1 MATAAHV
8 TLASILGGE
17 SMPRRRFQMPSVL
30 KRDGVKR
37 PYWYTRYRVDVIE
50 GKGMIARQEKTKF
63 LGYCPTTT
71 DPIER
76 KRRAEITKREAERL
90 RSAFMEMVNRA
101 DYVLQS
107 QVKVSDFVET
117 WKDKHVST
125 LGAGTQQKYETH
137 LRNHVEPQFGS
148 LRLMDID
155 TEMVQAWLNDSD
167 LGWWARND
175 LRNIMSCIFTKAAD
189 WDYWQDRN
197 PVERVTV
204 GPRRV
209 KREKRL
215 LSDPQTQALLAAIP
229 EIIRLAIE
237 IARWTGCRISEV
249 LGLQWKH
256 LDLVTGWAH
265 IRQRWYRGYRGDLD
279 VVKSERSNRDLPL
292 GYLVDELKRLAESR
306 GPSPDDFLFD
316 RGDGQPYD
324 DRELLKIV
332 RQAARELGFYFE
344 GLGFHS
350 FRRSN
355 ITRIQSTGGASSIE
369 AQLHAGHSRVSM
381 TGEYTQIEP
390 ERHQELVRKM
400 QEAALGKTEVVH

>member
-1 MATAAHV
+1 MRW
-8 TLASILGGE
+8 L
-17 SMPRRRFQMPSVL
+17 R
-30 KRDGVKR
+30 
-37 PYWYTRYRVDVIE
+37 
-50 GKGMIARQEKTKF
+50 TK
-63 LGYCPTTT
+63 P
-71 DPIER
+71 
-76 KRRAEITKREAERL
+76 KREAERL
-90 RSAFMEMVNRA
+90 RNAFMETVNRV

-107 QVKVSDFVET
+107 QVKLADFLKI
-117 WKDKHVST
+117 WLQKHVST
-125 LGAGTQQKYETH
+125 LGAGTRQKYETH
-137 LRNHVEPQFGS
+137 LRNHIEPQFGS

-175 LRNIMSCIFTKAAD
+175 LRNIMSGIFTKAAD

-204 GPRRV
+204 GRKRV

-215 LSDPQTQALLAAIP
+215 LSDPQTLVLLAAIP

-256 LDLVTGWAH
+256 LDLTTGWVR
-265 IRQRWYRGYRGDLD
+265 IRQRWYRGDLD

-316 RGDGQPYD
+316 CGDGQPYD
-324 DRELLKIV
+324 DREMLKVI
-332 RQAARELGFYFE
+332 RKAARKLGLYFE

-355 ITRIQSTGGASSIE
+355 LTRIQSKAGASAIE
-369 AQLHAGHSRVSM
+369 AQIHAGHARVSM

-390 ERHQELVRKM
+390 ERHQELIRKM
-400 QEAALGKTEVVH
+400 QEAALGESNIVH

>member
-1 MATAAHV
+1 
-8 TLASILGGE
+8 
-17 SMPRRRFQMPSVL
+17 MPRRRFQMPSVL
-30 KRDGVKR
+30 KRDDVQR
-37 PYWYTRYRVDVIE
+37 PYWYVRYRVDVIE
-50 GKGMIARQEKTKF
+50 NKAAVGRRERTKF
-63 LGYCPTTT
+63 IGYCPTTN
-71 DPIER
+71 DAIER
-76 KRRAEITKREAERL
+76 KRRAEITKREAARL
-90 RSAFMEMVNRA
+90 RNAFMETVNRS

-107 QVKVSDFVET
+107 QVKFSDFVET

-137 LRNHVEPQFGS
+137 LRNHVEPQFGN

-175 LRNIMSCIFTKAAD
+175 LRNIMSCIFGKAAD
-189 WDYWQDRN
+189 WGYWQDRN

-204 GPRRV
+204 GLKRV

-215 LSDPQTQALLAAIP
+215 LSDPQTQALLAAVP
-229 EIIRLAIE
+229 EIIWLAIE

-256 LDLVTGWAH
+256 LDLQTGWVR
-265 IRQRWYRGYRGDLD
+265 ICQRWYRGDLD

-306 GPSPDDFLFD
+306 GPAPDDFVFD
-316 RGDGQPYD
+316 RGDGQPHD
-324 DRELLKIV
+324 DRELLKII

-355 ITRIQSTGGASSIE
+355 ITRIQSTAGASAIE

-400 QEAALGKTEVVH
+400 QEAALAETEVVQ